1 MDDIHDEISRQASG
15 VPPCFTKVPL
25 PFVHKPNLGNEHKEL
40 NPLGLFFVLVVVS
53 CTLDLLA
60 NFQWA
65 GHWIYHL
72 WYLEYCDLETH
83 PLNIMGFLKIWEG
96 NFKTTKRDPGFLAE
110 NVILVIFIPWI
121 HFFYRKD
128 KTPGSLCL
136 TPDVLTGQRLGN
148 ILRCFG

>member
-1 MDDIHDEISRQASG
+1 MDYIHDEISRQASG

-25 PFVHKPNLGNEHKEL
+25 PFAHKPNLGNEHIEL

-83 PLNIMGFLKIWEG
+83 PPNIMGFLKIWEG

-110 NVILVIFIPWI
+110 NVFWLDLSHEFIS
-121 HFFYRKD
+121 F
-128 KTPGSLCL
+128 
-136 TPDVLTGQRLGN
+136 TGRTKLPETCVWHLMFWQVN
-148 ILRCFG
+148 DS